1 MCRRTSTL
9 FAELL
14 KTRSSAREFTIQRPL
29 PRSSSTLGSIHSCG
43 QNPFPESRTRICR
56 HRSLRQTAAN
66 NSTGDF
72 PCSRAFE
79 HKSNTHRN
87 MNKKIIGTNA
97 GIIWNL
103 LNNNQKWSIT
113 QLQEASGLSEKEIYS
128 AIGWLARENKIEIDK
143 TADNKEAYYL
153 VIEYYF

>member
-1 MCRRTSTL
+1 
-9 FAELL
+9 
-14 KTRSSAREFTIQRPL
+14 
-29 PRSSSTLGSIHSCG
+29 
-43 QNPFPESRTRICR
+43 
-56 HRSLRQTAAN
+56 
-66 NSTGDF
+66 
-72 PCSRAFE
+72 
-79 HKSNTHRN
+79 
-87 MNKKIIGTNA
+87 MNKKLIGTNA

-113 QLQEASGLSEKEIYS
+113 QLKEASGLSEKEIYS